1 MAKVLPTLSIK
12 GFISDE
18 NLIMSKLY
26 EYFLTTQNSQSLLY
40 SDDIESYDKVIKDNV
55 VVHKKLEHDLYNS
68 IYNLYSKYFTDVE
81 PDVKLKEHDVNG
93 NPAYKVNI
101 EISCKGTNNATL
113 TLSKSLTIDNG
124 KISEIAEVLDY
135 FKS

>member
-1 MAKVLPTLSIK
+1 MAKVLPTLSTK

-18 NLIMSKLY
+18 NIIMSKLY

-40 SDDIESYDKVIKDNV
+40 GDDIESYDKIIKNNI
-55 VVHKKLEHDLYNS
+55 VVHKELENDLNNS

-81 PDVKLKEHDVNG
+81 PDVKLKEHDING
-93 NPAYKVNI
+93 NSVYKVKI
-101 EISCKGTNNATL
+101 EVSCKGKNNTTL

>member
-1 MAKVLPTLSIK
+1 LAKVLPTLSTK

-18 NLIMSKLY
+18 NIIMSKLY

-40 SDDIESYDKVIKDNV
+40 GDDIESYDKIIKNNI
-55 VVHKKLEHDLYNS
+55 VVHKELENDLNNS

-81 PDVKLKEHDVNG
+81 PDVKLKEHDING
-93 NPAYKVNI
+93 NSVYKVKI
-101 EISCKGTNNATL
+101 EVSCKGKNNTTL